1 MMNPLDLTSMF
12 FLGLLGTGHCLGM
25 CGPLV
30 LAFPAVTGRFTS
42 HIFYHLGRTSTYVAI
57 GIAMG
62 AVGAGLSFLA
72 ARGGDDPLAWVVRV
86 QVGLSIVAAVF
97 LFVFGLSR
105 LGFLPEPGWMSIASP
120 SRVPGYRRVM
130 GSAAHTKDN
139 ANMLLIGIMFGFL
152 PCGLSFAAFAR
163 ALAAGG
169 PIEGGMLSLAFA
181 AGTLPGLLLL
191 GTGLSR
197 IAARYRRVSDI
208 LSGMIMIG
216 MAASLL
222 TDACRAILR

>member
-1 MMNPLDLTSMF
+1 MDQLDLYSMF
-12 FLGLLGTGHCLGM
+12 LLGFFGTGHCLGM

-30 LAFPAVTGRFTS
+30 LAFPAVTGRFSS
-42 HIFYHLGRTSTYVAI
+42 HIFYQLGRTGAYVAI
-57 GIAMG
+57 GVVMG
-62 AVGAGLSFLA
+62 TVGAGLSFLA
-72 ARGGDDPLAWVVRV
+72 EKGGDDPLAWVLRV
-86 QVGLSIVAAVF
+86 QVGLSIIAAVF

-105 LGFLPEPGWMSIASP
+105 LGFLPEPGWMSFASP
-120 SRVPGYRRVM
+120 SRIPGSHRVID
-130 GSAAHTKDN
+130 SATSTKDN
-139 ANMLLIGIMFGFL
+139 ASMLLLGIVFGFI

-169 PIEGGMLSLAFA
+169 PIEGGLLSLAFA

-197 IAARYRRVSDI
+197 IAIRYRRIFDT
-208 LSGMIMIG
+208 LSGIIMLG

-222 TDACRAILR
+222 IKTFPRILN

>member
-1 MMNPLDLTSMF
+1 MDHLELTSMF
-12 FLGLLGTGHCLGM
+12 LLGLSGTGHCLGM

-30 LAFPAVTGRFTS
+30 LAFPAVTGRFSS
-42 HIFYHLGRTSTYVAI
+42 HIYYHLGRTVTYVGI
-57 GIAMG
+57 GIVMG
-62 AVGAGLSFLA
+62 AVGATLSFLA

-86 QVGLSIVAAVF
+86 QVGLSIVAAGF
-97 LFVFGLSR
+97 LLLFGLSR
-105 LGFLPEPGWMSIASP
+105 LGFLPEPEWMSFASP
-120 SRVPGYRRVM
+120 SRIPGYHRVM
-130 GSAAHTKDN
+130 GSATHKKSN
-139 ANMLLIGIMFGFL
+139 ASMLLLGIMLGFI

-169 PIEGGMLSLAFA
+169 PIEGGMLTLVFA

-197 IAARYRRVSDI
+197 IAARYRRIFDI
-208 LSGMIMIG
+208 LSGMVMIG

-222 TDACRAILR
+222 TDALQAVLK

>member
-1 MMNPLDLTSMF
+1 MDHVDLTSMF
-12 FLGLLGTGHCLGM
+12 LLGLFGTGHCLGM

-30 LAFPAVTGRFTS
+30 LAFPAVTGRFAS
-42 HIFYHLGRTSTYVAI
+42 HIFYHLGRTVTYVGI
-57 GIAMG
+57 GMAMG
-62 AVGAGLSFLA
+62 AVGATLSVLA

-86 QVGLSIVAAVF
+86 QVGLSIVAAVC

-105 LGFLPEPGWMSIASP
+105 LGFLPEPGWMSLASP
-120 SRVPGYRRVM
+120 SRIPGYRLVL
-130 GSAAHTKDN
+130 GSATHTKNN
-139 ANMLLIGIMFGFL
+139 ASMLLLGIMLGFI

-169 PIEGGMLSLAFA
+169 AVEGGMLTLVFA

-191 GTGLSR
+191 GSGLSR
-197 IAARYRRVSDI
+197 IAVKYRRVSDI

-222 TDACRAILR
+222 ADACGAILR

>member
-1 MMNPLDLTSMF
+1 MNEFDLTSMF
-12 FLGLLGTGHCLGM
+12 LLGLTGTGHCLGM

-30 LAFPAVTGRFTS
+30 LAFPALTGRFSS
-42 HIFYHLGRTSTYVAI
+42 HVFYQTGRTISYVSM

-72 ARGGDDPLAWVVRV
+72 QKGGSDPLAWVMRV
-86 QVGLSIVAAVF
+86 QFGLSILAAVF
-97 LFVFGLSR
+97 LMVFGLSR
-105 LGFLPEPGWMSIASP
+105 LGFLPEPEWMSFASP
-120 SRVPGYRRVM
+120 SKMPGFERIV
-130 GSAAHTKDN
+130 GSATHTRDN
-139 ANMLLIGIMFGFL
+139 ASMLLAGMVFGFI

-169 PIEGGMLSLAFA
+169 VIHGGMLTLAFA

-197 IAARYRRVSDI
+197 LATRYRKLFDI
-208 LSGMIMIG
+208 LSAVIMIG
-216 MAASLL
+216 MAVSLL
-222 TDACRAILR
+222 MKTFSAIQK